1 MTSVIEA
8 PKRTNETHPAES
20 APLVSPGHRYELNAE
35 TEPGKRLVAIAEE
48 LAGEFATR
56 AAEHDSDGSYPFEAI
71 EALKA
76 RGYFSAQFPED
87 LGGLGV
93 TSVRDVLIASS
104 RLARGDASV
113 TIGVNMHLATAG
125 NFARRYQMAVA
136 AGGGRKAVA
145 FGEAI
150 QALSR
155 SGAII
160 AAAISEPGQNLAKPS
175 TTARRTADGW
185 VINGRKIFCTMSP
198 AATTIMVGVTVNDPD
213 RGELYSYAMVP
224 SGTPG
229 IIYHDDWDALG
240 MRASGSQS
248 ISFEDVHIEEP
259 AIRGGFSIGET
270 AAYLDRNLTAGA
282 FHAAASLGIAESAH
296 HLAVTALAA
305 RRRGDDTETPTNLML
320 ASQNTVDLSAMRAIF
335 DRAGRLIDGYYAE
348 HPTDEGTTEE
358 VATLFAE
365 VQAAKA
371 FINEASVRVV
381 DRALTLSGGAGYM
394 NKHPLSRAYR
404 DVRAGAFMHPLGA
417 NRAYEFIGQ
426 VAVGLEPSLA

>member
-1 MTSVIEA
+1 MTTTVKS
-8 PKRTNETHPAES
+8 PTHTNGTHPAE
-20 APLVSPGHRYELNAE
+20 APGPASPAYRYELRAE
-35 TEPGKRLVAIAEE
+35 TEPGRRLVAIAEE
-48 LAGEFATR
+48 LAEDFAAR
-56 AAEHDSDGSYPFEAI
+56 AAEHDREASYPFEAI

-76 RGYFSAQFPED
+76 RSYFSAQFPEE

-125 NFARRYQMAVA
+125 NFARRYQMALA
-136 AGGGRKAVA
+136 AGNERRTSTFGAVMQMTA
-145 FGEAI
+145 
-150 QALSR
+150 R
-155 SGAII
+155 SGAVLP
-160 AAAISEPGQNLAKPS
+160 AAVSEPGQDLLRPS
-175 TTARRTADGW
+175 TRAVRTENGW

-198 AATTIMVGVTVNDPD
+198 AATTIMVAVTAEDPD

-224 SGTPG
+224 AGTPG
-229 IIYHDDWDALG
+229 IVYHDDWDALG

-248 ISFEDVHIEEP
+248 VSFENVHVEES
-259 AIRGGFSIGET
+259 AIRGGFPVGKAEE
-270 AAYLDRNLTAGA
+270 YLDRNLTAGA

-296 HLAVTALAA
+296 QTAVTSLIA
-305 RRRGDDTETPTNLML
+305 RRKGAGTESPTNLML
-320 ASQNTVDLSAMRAIF
+320 VAQNAVDLAAMRSIF
-335 DRAGRLIDGYYAE
+335 DRAGRLIDAYYAE
-348 HPTDEGTTEE
+348 HPTDEGAPEE
-358 VATLFAE
+358 IAAAFAE
-365 VQAAKA
+365 VQSAKA

-426 VAVGLEPSLA
+426 VAAGLEPSLG